1 MPSHK
6 EEGGIS
12 MLEITEELTVLEE
25 LPETESVGLGGHGGH
40 GGDGDCDIITCVVT
54 CLLTLL

>member
-1 MPSHK
+1 
-6 EEGGIS
+6 

-25 LPETESVGLGGHGGH
+25 LPETESVGLGGHGG
-40 GGDGDCDIITCVVT
+40 GGDGACDIITCVVT